1 MNGMFAA
8 ILTQA
13 SLLVGTSAGFNQPGS
28 TSPSEYFERVNTET
42 VEKNISLRS
51 GGLILLDTQFGNV
64 AIEEYEGKEVKVE
77 LRLRGTPE
85 AISNFRFTHNYF
97 GNQVTLKAWYERNP
111 GPKNYDLQQAEFVV
125 MVPRSS
131 SYAIR
136 AVTKQGNIDAAVTGS
151 MKNVELLTEAGRI
164 HLAVPSDIS
173 ACIDASTSGLGEVRI
188 NPMDLFAKLC
198 PECEVRTDSHLKV
211 KMNGGGCPISA
222 YSGIGS
228 VHFEI
233 TSPINPSQS

>member
-13 SLLVGTSAGFNQPGS
+13 LLLVGTSTGFNQPGS
-28 TSPSEYFERVNTET
+28 TNPSEYFDRVNTET
-42 VEKNISLRS
+42 VEKNINLRS

-97 GNQVTLKAWYERNP
+97 GNQVTLKAWYEESP
-111 GPKNYDLQQAEFVV
+111 GSKNYDLHQAEFFV
-125 MVPRSS
+125 MVPRGST
-131 SYAIR
+131 YAVR
-136 AVTKQGNIDAAVTGS
+136 VVTKQGNIDAAITGN
-151 MKNVELLTEAGRI
+151 MKNVELLTEAGKVR
-164 HLAVPSDIS
+164 LEVPSDLS

-188 NPMDLFAKLC
+188 DPMDVFAKLC
-198 PECEVRTDSHLKV
+198 PECEVRSDSHLKV
-211 KMNGGGCPISA
+211 RMNGGGCSITA
-222 YSGIGS
+222 HSGIGS
-228 VHFEI
+228 VYFEI
-233 TSPINPSQS
+233 KPAKNPSQS